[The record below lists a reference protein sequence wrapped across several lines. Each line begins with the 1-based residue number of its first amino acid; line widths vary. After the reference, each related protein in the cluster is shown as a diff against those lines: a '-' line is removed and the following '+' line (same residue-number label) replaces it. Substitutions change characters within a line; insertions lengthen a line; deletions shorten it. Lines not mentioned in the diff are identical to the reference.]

1 MPRRLLALLAL
12 LSAFMVV
19 ACQGAPAVPALTDP
33 KEILSRSLAS
43 IATVKTIELSGTFN
57 GSVKAAELGG
67 SLDLSTIKL
76 NAALDV
82 ANKKAKFLL
91 DAPTILG
98 TKVEALLIDQVAYLK
113 IAGPLAAMAGAT
125 ADKYTKTEIPDS
137 TSDPVANATDIS
149 KTVADLKAALDQLP
163 APTKG
168 ADERCGD
175 QDCYRVT
182 LKLTAAD
189 VQRLNPSAASI
200 GSGDMTMDIWS
211 RKNDLRPAKIALSV
225 ATPDAGTFGATFE
238 LKYDG
243 AVSIDAPSAD
253 QVAP

>member
-1 MPRRLLALLAL
+1 MPRRLLAILAL
-12 LSAFMVV
+12 LSAFTVI
-19 ACQGAPAVPALTDP
+19 ACQGAPAAPALTDP
-33 KEILSRSLAS
+33 KEILSRSVAS
-43 IATVKTIELSGTFN
+43 IATVKTIELSGSFN

-67 SLDLSTIKL
+67 NLDLSTIKMT
-76 NAALDV
+76 AAFDV
-82 ANKKAKFLL
+82 ASKKAKFML

-125 ADKYTKTEIPDS
+125 ADKYTRTEIPES
-137 TSDPVANATDIS
+137 SSDPVANATDIS
-149 KTVADLKAALDQLP
+149 KSVAELKAALDKLP

-189 VQRLNPSAASI
+189 VQQLNASAASI
-200 GSGDMTMDIWS
+200 GGGDMTLDIWS
-211 RKNDLRPAKIALSV
+211 RKNDLRPARIALSV
-225 ATPDAGTFGATFE
+225 ATPDQGTFGATFD
-238 LKYDG
+238 LTYDG
-243 AVSIDAPSAD
+243 SVTVDAPPAD

>member
-1 MPRRLLALLAL
+1 MPRRLLTLLAF
-12 LSAFMVV
+12 LSVFAVV
-19 ACQGAPAVPALTDP
+19 ACQGAPAAPALTDP
-33 KEILSRSLAS
+33 KEILSRSVAS
-43 IATVKTIELSGTFN
+43 IATVKTIELSGSFN
-57 GSVKAAELGG
+57 GSVKAAQLGG
-67 SLDLSTIKL
+67 NLDLSTIKMT
-76 NAALDV
+76 AALDV
-82 ANKKAKFLL
+82 ASKKAKFAL

-125 ADKYTKTEIPDS
+125 ADKFTKTEIPES
-137 TSDPVANATDIS
+137 TSDPLANATDIS
-149 KTVADLKAALDQLP
+149 KSIADLKATLDQLP

-175 QDCYRVT
+175 QDCYRIT

-189 VQRLNPSAASI
+189 AQKLNPSAASL
-200 GSGDMTMDIWS
+200 GSGDLTMDIWS
-211 RKNDLRPAKIALSV
+211 RKNDLRPAKIALSI
-225 ATPDAGTFGATFE
+225 ASADQGTFGATFE

-243 AVSIDAPSAD
+243 AISIDAPPAD